1 MILYLQVCGAAY
13 RKKVSDEDFRRR
25 HTPDTTTFEGSDVAL
40 RTRAKRVISGGERMS
55 YVMILVAEFL
65 AIRPVSDD
73 MHAYYDRRV
82 ELNQSVWT
90 ADWAR
95 RCVAEVRSLC
105 VSEAVAQ
112 GSASRGWK
120 LRGFPAE
127 KLRSKQLNFRRVR
140 LARPPMQ

>member
-1 MILYLQVCGAAY
+1 M
-13 RKKVSDEDFRRR
+13 KVSDEDFRRR
-25 HTPDTTTFEGSDVAL
+25 HCTPDTTTFEGSNVAL

-55 YVMILVAEFL
+55 YVMILVAEFP

-73 MHAYYDRRV
+73 MHAYYDRRAK
-82 ELNQSVWT
+82 LNQTVWT
-90 ADWAR
+90 TDWAR

-105 VSEAVAQ
+105 VSEALAAAQ